1 MYFTKFYLKYDFDKI
16 LNHSKKSLTRVL
28 RQEEEIGSDNGM
40 QILIFKL
47 AGVLL
52 ASVWLSDE

>member
-52 ASVWLSDE
+52 AGV